1 MKANDKK
8 LLDLLL
14 QDKIIGQNEYTEI
27 RELAEK
33 QGRSVVGILEGRD
46 VDKEKVVKY
55 RARAVGMPY
64 KNLLDKK
71 SNSETLEIIPPKV
84 AENYK
89 IICFGQEG
97 DEIKVG
103 MVNPYNSKAVEAVNF
118 LAQSKNLKPD
128 YYLISQASFDKFFK
142 QYRNLESEVSS
153 ALEVQSDKEKQE
165 SGGLSFAE
173 EDVESIESG
182 EENVEAAPV
191 AKIVS

>member
-128 YYLISQASFDKFFK
+128 YHLISEASFNNFFK
-142 QYRNLESEVSS
+142 QYRSLKDEVSS
-153 ALEVQSDKEKQE
+153 ALDTQE
-165 SGGLSFAE
+165 EAQ
-173 EDVESIESG
+173 G
-182 EENVEAAPV
+182 EEGLTLASDEEGLENVQTED
-191 AKIVS
+191 